1 MPEVYAERRKHPG
14 WSFFWGG
21 GEGGIVNDY
30 KPLTIS
36 AKQVHPRC
44 LQRSA
49 TTSEYVYL

>member
-1 MPEVYAERRKHPG
+1 MQNVANTQDGAFFFAE
-14 WSFFWGG
+14 
-21 GEGGIVNDY
+21 IVNDY